1 MKQIFENKIIT
12 VGENHFDNKF
22 LFYLPANLSC
32 DFEVDMAELLLP
44 YKNENL
50 DFKKDYKMWN
60 QVFSP
65 KDELKIFEEI
75 VEKTLK
81 ENKKI
86 HLENIS
92 LIEEVQIIRNLYLDL
107 GYFNESLNRFEIDF
121 KNAPVT
127 IGANISN
134 LIYSFK
140 DYNKLKSS
148 IFFIP
153 PPREPRH
160 QKALKNALNS
170 GVISTIKIGEENKE
184 KGLEFLKQLI
194 SEEKINLLK
203 LGRSLYFNYKNIG
216 YGLDKSEII
225 IEI

>member
-12 VGENHFDNKF
+12 IDENHFDNKF
-22 LFYLPANLSC
+22 LFYLPHNLSC

-50 DFKKDYKMWN
+50 DTQKDFKMWN
-60 QVFSP
+60 QVYSP
-65 KDELKIFEEI
+65 KDELKIFEGI

-86 HLENIS
+86 HIENIS
-92 LIEEVQIIRNLYLDL
+92 LIEEIQIIRKLYLDL

-121 KNAPVT
+121 KNAPIT
-127 IGANISN
+127 IWANISN

-140 DYNKLKSS
+140 DYNKFKSS

-153 PPREPRH
+153 PPREPKH

-170 GVISTIKIGEENKE
+170 WVISTIKIEDKNQE
-184 KGLEFLKQLI
+184 KSLEFLKELI
-194 SEEKINLLK
+194 NEEKINLIK
-203 LGRSLYFNYKNIG
+203 LWRSLYFNYRNIW
-216 YGLDKSEII
+216 YKSDKTEII
-225 IEI
+225 VEI

>member
-170 GVISTIKIGEENKE
+170 WVISTIKIWEENKE
-184 KGLEFLKQLI
+184 KWLEFLKQLI

-203 LGRSLYFNYKNIG
+203 LWRSLYFNYKNIW

>member
-1 MKQIFENKIIT
+1 
-12 VGENHFDNKF
+12 
-22 LFYLPANLSC
+22 
-32 DFEVDMAELLLP
+32 MAELLLP

-50 DFKKDYKMWN
+50 DTQKDFKMWN
-60 QVFSP
+60 QVYSP
-65 KDELKIFEEI
+65 KDELKIFEGI

-86 HLENIS
+86 HIENIS
-92 LIEEVQIIRNLYLDL
+92 LIEEVQIIRKLYLDL

-121 KNAPVT
+121 KNAPIT
-127 IGANISN
+127 IWANISN

-140 DYNKLKSS
+140 DYNKFKTS

-153 PPREPRH
+153 PPREPKH

-170 GVISTIKIGEENKE
+170 WVISTIKIEDKNQE
-184 KGLEFLKQLI
+184 KSLEFLKELI
-194 SEEKINLLK
+194 NEEKINLLK
-203 LGRSLYFNYKNIG
+203 LWRSLYFNYENIW
-216 YGLDKSEII
+216 YRLDKSEII